1 MAGAQVR
8 QTWTGPTT
16 GPPSQ
21 AGKRVTFISQDF
33 KNGGITAAYRGFFT
47 ASQALGWSV
56 QLVDGKNDTTII
68 SHALADAIRTQQHAV
83 VIGGFDA
90 SQYADILAKARSRH
104 IVVAGWH
111 AAGEPGPTKDLFVN
125 VSSSSSD
132 VASLAAEYTINSE
145 AGKIGVVIFNDDRFA
160 VANAKTLAIKRIIEA
175 CERCTVLSVE
185 NVSISNVR
193 TVVPQLVPQLNH
205 AFGKAWTHTLA
216 INDVYFDAINVP
228 LVMIKRADI
237 RNISAGDGSSVALS
251 RIRSNASQQVA
262 TVAEASQLQ
271 GWQLADELNRAFA
284 GQAPSGYVSKPIL
297 VTGKRLL
304 ALRGAEI
311 DSDIPYKQ
319 AYLKIWKGD
328 QLQDTP

>member
-1 MAGAQVR
+1 MVGAQAGE
-8 QTWTGPTT
+8 TWNGPTT
-16 GPPSQ
+16 GPKSQ
-21 AGKRVTFISQDF
+21 TGKRITFISQDF

-56 QLVDGKNDTTII
+56 QVIDGKNDGAVI
-68 SHALADAIRTQQHAV
+68 SLALAEAIRTQQHAIV
-83 VIGGFDA
+83 VGGFDA
-90 SQYADILAKARSRH
+90 SQYAEALASARSKH

-125 VSSSSSD
+125 ISSASID
-132 VASLAAEYTINSE
+132 VATIAADYTIHSE
-145 AGKIGVVIFNDDRFA
+145 PGKIGVVIFNDERFA
-160 VANAKTLAIKRIIEA
+160 VANAKTLAIKKIIDA
-175 CERCTVLSVE
+175 CVRCTVLAVE
-185 NVSISNVR
+185 NISISKVR
-193 TVVPQLVPQLNH
+193 TLIPEIVPKLNH
-205 AFGKAWTHTLA
+205 AYGKAWTHTLA

-228 LVMIKRADI
+228 LVMIKRSDI

-297 VTGKRLL
+297 VTGKRLQDL
-304 ALRGAEI
+304 HGAEI
-311 DSDIPYKQ
+311 DSDIPYKR

-328 QLQDTP
+328 QSEDTP